1 LRDLA
6 HCGLADRSSA
16 LPRGVLGLVGPRSG
30 ADNTSDEY
38 HPRVR
43 ELPGL
48 HGWQTS
54 GQDRQEAWRA
64 RRHCFHDR
72 GCEAIGERHF
82 GDRDY
87 QESARQREAEAS
99 GDPQHTW
106 PGPQWEYRVEMFK
119 NPSAWVQHNFMS
131 PEDMQERLGR
141 FGAFGWELVSVTS
154 TVKTRVDASNDLI
167 LIFKRPVLP
176 EA

>member
-1 LRDLA
+1 MSTATRGYVN
-6 HCGLADRSSA
+6 CPVCTVGKRADKIA
-16 LPRGVLGLVGPRSG
+16 KKHGEQGVT
-30 ADNTSDEY
+30 AFMTE
-38 HPRVR
+38 
-43 ELPGL
+43 
-48 HGWQTS
+48 
-54 GQDRQEAWRA
+54 
-64 RRHCFHDR
+64 

-82 GDRDY
+82 GNRDY

-99 GDPQHTW
+99 GDPRHTW

-119 NPSAWVQHNFMS
+119 NPSAWVQSSFMS

-154 TVKTRVDASNDLI
+154 TVKTRVDAPNDLI